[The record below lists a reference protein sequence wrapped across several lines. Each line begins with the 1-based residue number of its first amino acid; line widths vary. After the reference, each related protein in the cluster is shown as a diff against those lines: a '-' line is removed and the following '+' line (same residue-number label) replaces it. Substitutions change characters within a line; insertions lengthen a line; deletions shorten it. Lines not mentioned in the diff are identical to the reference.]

1 MAAAGAGAKP
11 GQSVFHLQMKKRSI
25 ETELDQ
31 ANNTFNRATRMLKEE
46 TDKDEDKRD
55 KVKIK
60 KLIRIVR
67 QAFANV
73 NNLRERL
80 KNVRYAILLKQRQ
93 KGAGNR
99 AATRRRRE
107 QREEEE
113 MARMLEREEERRA
126 IEMFNRMSPAERQ
139 EILELAYK
147 EIEKDLKE
155 NGDDSIRRTDTFR
168 AAATTAVDEFEGL
181 NFEEHAN
188 MMDDE
193 LAEIERGLADTAGRM
208 AELDEEVDDIVKER
222 RRLAGYGKSKKRR
235 RRKSRRRRSS
245 TRRRRK

>member
-1 MAAAGAGAKP
+1 MAAAGAKP

-25 ETELDQ
+25 EAKLDK
-31 ANNTFNRATRMLKEE
+31 A
-46 TDKDEDKRD
+46 
-55 KVKIK
+55 K
-60 KLIRIVR
+60 KLFNQI
-67 QAFANV
+67 
-73 NNLRERL
+73 LERL
-80 KNVRYAILLKQRQ
+80 KTETDNDERKKLEGFRQKAYTAVHTFTRELRKVNYDILLKRRQR
-93 KGAGNR
+93 GAGNR

-113 MARMLEREEERRA
+113 MSRMLEREEERRA

-155 NGDDSIRRTDTFR
+155 NGDASIRRTDTFR
-168 AAATTAVDEFEGL
+168 AAATTTVDEFEGL
-181 NFEEHAN
+181 DFEEHAN

-193 LAEIERGLADTAGRM
+193 LAEIERGLANTAGRM